1 MIEKARGCD
10 TFYYMM
16 NVLTL
21 ASVCEK
27 AGLLD
32 LAVEYCE
39 KAVEIRRELMSEEH
53 LDFINS
59 LNSLAALCCKDGQYD
74 RALEVHREVLEIV
87 ERMLGKEHIFL
98 CGCAEQPQC
107 GLRRQEGI

>member
-1 MIEKARGCD
+1 MIRLLHDERADAGFCLR
-10 TFYYMM
+10 
-16 NVLTL
+16 
-21 ASVCEK
+21 K

-39 KAVEIRRELMSEEH
+39 KAVEIRRRLMSEEH

-87 ERMLGKEHIFL
+87 ERTAGEGSIFFM
-98 CGCAEQPQC
+98 
-107 GLRRQEGI
+107 RMR